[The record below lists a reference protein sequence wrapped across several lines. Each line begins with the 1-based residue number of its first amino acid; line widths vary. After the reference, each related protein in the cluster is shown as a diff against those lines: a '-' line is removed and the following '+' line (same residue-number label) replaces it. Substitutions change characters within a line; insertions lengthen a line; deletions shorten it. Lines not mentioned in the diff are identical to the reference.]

1 MAAPVTQVVPAD
13 GELPY
18 TEDVFI
24 GYRAW
29 EKEGRTPSYAF
40 GHGLGYTDWTYE
52 SIELGRGAG
61 GAGTTATVRVR
72 NSGARAGREVVQ
84 VYLAPVE
91 ADPGRPARWLAAF
104 AGVEAGPGDS
114 VDVVL
119 EIPRRAFEIWDETT
133 GTWVFVKGS
142 YEVAASRS
150 IIDRRVAATVNV

>member
-1 MAAPVTQVVPAD
+1 VVPAD

-18 TEDVFI
+18 TEGVFI

-52 SIELGRGAG
+52 SIELDGGDG

-72 NSGARAGREVVQ
+72 NSGARPGREVVQ

-91 ADPGRPARWLAAF
+91 ADAERPARWLAAF
-104 AGVEAGPGDS
+104 AGVEAGPGES
-114 VDVVL
+114 VDVGLVL
-119 EIPRRAFEIWDETT
+119 PRRAFEVWDEST
-133 GTWVFVKGS
+133 GAWVFVKGS
-142 YEVAASRS
+142 YEVAAGRS
-150 IIDRRVAATVNV
+150 ISDRRVAATINV